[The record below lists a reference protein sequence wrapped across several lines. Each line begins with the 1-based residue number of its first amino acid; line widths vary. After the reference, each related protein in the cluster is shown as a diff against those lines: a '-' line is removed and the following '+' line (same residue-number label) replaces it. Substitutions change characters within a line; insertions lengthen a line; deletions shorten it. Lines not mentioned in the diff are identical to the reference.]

1 MAEGRPNLQEE
12 RKGPSNEAGQAASGR
27 GLRAEG
33 AVRPAFPV
41 DSTRTKGAKGGR
53 QRKERG
59 NGKDLDPRLLKGRIQ
74 SLSHCVFRRI
84 IALIWGAK
92 EYNRAPPQVRGSR
105 SCINGLTVLPPSS
118 SSPENVI
125 LRQSHCHSPGMSSY
139 QHSFCSPAWHPT
151 FEHIRCCRAGS
162 ALPWGRKKLRV
173 SRRSNRCLKGPA
185 GGDEM
190 LFQPRQFAAL
200 YHLGSR

>member
-59 NGKDLDPRLLKGRIQ
+59 KGEMERTWILACSKVAFNLYRIACFVALL
-74 SLSHCVFRRI
+74 H
-84 IALIWGAK
+84 
-92 EYNRAPPQVRGSR
+92 
-105 SCINGLTVLPPSS
+105 
-118 SSPENVI
+118 
-125 LRQSHCHSPGMSSY
+125 
-139 QHSFCSPAWHPT
+139 
-151 FEHIRCCRAGS
+151 
-162 ALPWGRKKLRV
+162 
-173 SRRSNRCLKGPA
+173 
-185 GGDEM
+185 
-190 LFQPRQFAAL
+190 
-200 YHLGSR
+200 